1 MRVEDLARFIRRAR
15 STRDGN
21 VALMFALMFIPLV
34 AAAGIAIDMY
44 RANEARLALSQAA
57 DAAVL
62 AAARA
67 KLMNPSLTDAA
78 AETIAKKMFNAHAT
92 KIGDLTVSDFDF
104 VYDAG
109 AETYRVNSKA
119 DLETTLLKMTGRKT
133 MALDILS
140 EAKAGAPRALEVVL
154 VLDNTGSMNGQKMTD
169 LKAAAGD
176 LIDEI
181 MAGADNETKV
191 GVVPFARHVNLG
203 MSRAGEAWLQIDAN
217 GVWNENVCTVDA
229 AAATASGCSEV
240 ASTCYWDGAPYS
252 CMLWQCPSGDPP
264 QTCSITSHVTSW
276 YGCVGSR
283 DHPLNIEDRDYASD
297 PVPGVNNAGGPD
309 CPTEVTPMTT
319 SKSTVQNAI
328 NAMTVGGDTYI
339 AGGLFWGQALISH
352 EEPFAEGKSYEDLQA
367 EGGVKAIVLMTDGE
381 NTASPDDGEAHY
393 DDDTA
398 EANGYTEEMCDEIKS
413 ENVRL
418 YTIAFD
424 VTDASVTTLMRDCA
438 TDPDYFY
445 DAGDADALA
454 DAFDAVGKSLVD
466 LALTK

>member
-1 MRVEDLARFIRRAR
+1 
-15 STRDGN
+15 
-21 VALMFALMFIPLV
+21 
-34 AAAGIAIDMY
+34 
-44 RANEARLALSQAA
+44 
-57 DAAVL
+57 
-62 AAARA
+62 
-67 KLMNPSLTDAA
+67 
-78 AETIAKKMFNAHAT
+78 
-92 KIGDLTVSDFDF
+92 
-104 VYDAG
+104 
-109 AETYRVNSKA
+109 
-119 DLETTLLKMTGRKT
+119 
-133 MALDILS
+133 
-140 EAKAGAPRALEVVL
+140 
-154 VLDNTGSMNGQKMTD
+154 
-169 LKAAAGD
+169 
-176 LIDEI
+176 

-367 EGGVKAIVLMTDGE
+367 EGRRSPLRRRHGRGE
-381 NTASPDDGEAHY
+381 RIHGR
-393 DDDTA
+393 
-398 EANGYTEEMCDEIKS
+398 
-413 ENVRL
+413 NVR
-418 YTIAFD
+418 
-424 VTDASVTTLMRDCA
+424 RDQKRECA
-438 TDPDYFY
+438 PLHDRVRRHGRLGDDPDARLR
-445 DAGDADALA
+445 D
-454 DAFDAVGKSLVD
+454 
-466 LALTK
+466 